1 MKHPAPVTRAII
13 FGNIGVAVLDVLLTL
28 KSPSSDSAIRQTLSL
43 SAANLFDGAW
53 WEPFTYMWLHAPPV
67 GFWLTH
73 ILFNMLTL
81 SIFGKP
87 MEARLVPR
95 RFVALYLVG
104 GFAAAAAIL
113 GQAWWQGGGT
123 LAGLQA
129 NTQEIEGASGAVLAV
144 VAAFAVYFPDAWLFI
159 FPFPFPVRA
168 SRAVRVFIG
177 LSIAMMFIPAL
188 SFI

>member
-53 WEPFTYMWLHAPPV
+53 WEPFTYMWLHAPPI

-87 MEARLVPR
+87 MEARLGPR

-104 GFAAAAAIL
+104 GFAAAVAFL
-113 GQAWWQGGGT
+113 GQAWWEGG
-123 LAGLQA
+123 
-129 NTQEIEGASGAVLAV
+129 
-144 VAAFAVYFPDAWLFI
+144 
-159 FPFPFPVRA
+159 
-168 SRAVRVFIG
+168 
-177 LSIAMMFIPAL
+177 
-188 SFI
+188 